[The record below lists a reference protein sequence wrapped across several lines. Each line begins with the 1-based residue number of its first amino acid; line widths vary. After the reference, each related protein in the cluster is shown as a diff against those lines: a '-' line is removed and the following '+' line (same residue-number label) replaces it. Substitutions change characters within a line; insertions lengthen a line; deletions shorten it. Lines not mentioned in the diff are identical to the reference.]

1 MDSSQITTI
10 VVAVIGSGIL
20 SVIVQALAARRTTAA
35 DANSTAFESLSHT
48 ASTLS
53 EITEKRLVA
62 LCDRAERM
70 EARVETLEEQ
80 IRSLK
85 LEVEDRD
92 NMIEA
97 LQKENADLS
106 EQVSALEKENRCK
119 DRKIEALTKRI
130 KELELRLD
138 ALLNGTGDGPGE

>member
-48 ASTLS
+48 ASTLL

-70 EARVETLEEQ
+70 EAWVEKLEAQIATL
-80 IRSLK
+80 K
-85 LEVEDRD
+85 TEVEDRD
-92 NMIEA
+92 NMIEK
-97 LQKENADLS
+97 LQKENLDLA
-106 EQVSALEKENRCK
+106 EQVNALEKENRCK
-119 DRKIEALTKRI
+119 DRKIDSLTKRI
-130 KELELRLD
+130 KELETRLD
-138 ALLNGTGDGPGE
+138 ALLNGDGDGSTQ

>member
-10 VVAVIGSGIL
+10 VVAVIGSGVL
-20 SVIVQALAARRTTAA
+20 SVIVQALAARRKTAA

-70 EARVETLEEQ
+70 EARVEKLEAQ
-80 IRSLK
+80 ITSLK
-85 LEVEDRD
+85 LEIESRD
-92 NMIEA
+92 NMIET
-97 LQKENADLS
+97 LQKENADLA

-130 KELELRLD
+130 KELESRLN
-138 ALLNGTGDGPGE
+138 ALLTVSGDGPAE

>member
-70 EARVETLEEQ
+70 EARVEKLEAQIATL
-80 IRSLK
+80 K
-85 LEVEDRD
+85 TEVEDRD
-92 NMIEA
+92 NMIEK
-97 LQKENADLS
+97 LQKENLDLA
-106 EQVSALEKENRCK
+106 EQVNALEKENRCK

>member
-48 ASTLS
+48 ASTLL

-70 EARVETLEEQ
+70 EARVEKLEAQIATL
-80 IRSLK
+80 K
-85 LEVEDRD
+85 TEVEDRD
-92 NMIEA
+92 NMIEK
-97 LQKENADLS
+97 LQKENLDLA
-106 EQVSALEKENRCK
+106 EQVNALEKENRCK
-119 DRKIEALTKRI
+119 DRKIDSLTKRI
-130 KELELRLD
+130 KELETRLD
-138 ALLNGTGDGPGE
+138 ALLNGDGDGSTQ